1 MHAKIKSPSVAAQ
14 KKNAKFA
21 QHINSLKAYT
31 EHPKHILIDLANFFS
46 QSKGFAV
53 TKTTSQSIR
62 NLIQSVI
69 LYNH

>member
-1 MHAKIKSPSVAAQ
+1 MSAKIKSPSVSAQ
-14 KKNAKFA
+14 KKNAKFN

-31 EHPKHILIDLANFFS
+31 EHPKYVLIDLANFFS

-53 TKTTSQSIR
+53 TKIMSQSIR
-62 NLIQSVI
+62 HLIQSVT